1 MSKLIENANVAKY
14 KPNVVLA
21 SLFSLSFVIIGSI
34 LGSMFFIPNLKDFQ
48 STAFNNLILGFL
60 PIILVTFL
68 YVKVIEKRGPRSMG
82 FEEKGHKKYL
92 LGFAFGLAMFS
103 LAVLLA
109 TLLGGMTMTWS
120 FKASFIPAILTIL
133 LGFLIQG
140 AAEEVVFRGW
150 VLPIVGARYNV
161 KLAIVV
167 SSILFAFLHG
177 LNPGIT
183 ILPVINLVLFGVF
196 AAFYAL
202 QEESLWGICGFHSA
216 WNWVQGSVFGVKV
229 SGTTVP
235 GGSFFESVPKDK
247 MDLISGGAFGIEG
260 SILCSLIFILGIVY
274 CIRKMR
280 LKHA

>member
-1 MSKLIENANVAKY
+1 MNKLIENANSAKY
-14 KPNVVLA
+14 KPNVILA

-34 LGSMFFIPNLKDFQ
+34 LGSMFFIPNLKDYQ
-48 STAFNNLILGFL
+48 STALNNLILGFL

-68 YVKVIEKRGPRSMG
+68 YMKVIEKRGPRSMG
-82 FEEKGHKKYL
+82 FEKKGHKKYL
-92 LGFAFGLAMFS
+92 LGFAFGLVMFA

-120 FKASFIPAILTIL
+120 FKASFIPAIITIL

-140 AAEEVVFRGW
+140 GAEEVVFRGW
-150 VLPIVGARYNV
+150 VLPIVGGRYNV
-161 KLAIVV
+161 KLAIIV

-183 ILPVINLVLFGVF
+183 ILPVINLVLFGIF
-196 AAFYAL
+196 AAVYAL
-202 QEESLWGICGFHSA
+202 QEESIWGICGFHSA

-235 GGSFFESVPKDK
+235 GGSFFESVPKDN

-260 SILCSLIFILGIVY
+260 SILCSLIFVLGIVY
-274 CIRKMR
+274 CIRRMR
-280 LKHA
+280 IKNV